1 MALFQKSVLK
11 SQLAKLDEDLIKL
24 SWETYKSYFLDA
36 SKQKIIFEK
45 KEEELQYEFLL
56 QLFDKSLGYDIG
68 VGNQNLFVE
77 QKNQTD
83 SKKADGAIKINGEIV
98 CVIEL
103 KSTQLSNNC
112 QITVRTHFNSSLFF
126 NLVVMSN

>member
-11 SQLAKLDEDLIKL
+11 SQLAKLDEDLIQQ
-24 SWETYKSYFLDA
+24 SWEAYKSYFLDA

-45 KEEELQYEFLL
+45 KEEKLQYEFLL

-83 SKKADGAIKINGEIV
+83 SKKADGAIKII
-98 CVIEL
+98 
-103 KSTQLSNNC
+103 
-112 QITVRTHFNSSLFF
+112 RTD
-126 NLVVMSN
+126 

>member
-11 SQLAKLDEDLIKL
+11 SYLEKLDEDLIKQ
-24 SWETYKSYFLDA
+24 SWETYQSYFLDTA
-36 SKQKIIFEK
+36 KQKIIFEK

-56 QLFDKSLGYDIG
+56 QLFDKCLGYQIG

-77 QKNQTD
+77 QKNVSD
-83 SKKADGAIKINGEIV
+83 GGKADGAIKIDNDIV

-103 KSTQLSNNC
+103 KSTKTKISKDPFWVEKPM
-112 QITVRTHFNSSLFF
+112 ISS
-126 NLVVMSN
+126 